1 METLFFWMTG
11 ALICGQIFRLLSL
24 PIIVGFIFSGY
35 LFSIF
40 NFEDTNKLLS
50 LPAELGVEL
59 LLFSIGLKIKPSYF
73 LNLDIFSVFF
83 IHIGILILIYFVFL
97 TYDINIFVFL
107 MLCVSLTLSSTVI
120 ASKVLDDRNELKTF
134 HGRISIIILIFQ
146 DILALILLTSTEIE
160 KFSSSFFF
168 IILFPFFI
176 PIVLYFLSKIRTNHE
191 LELISAI
198 LIALFFGAEFFKFIG
213 LTGEIGAL
221 IMGVCLS
228 NYKHADKLAEKIWG
242 LREILLLAFFISI
255 GMELKIDFNVLK
267 DAFFLLS
274 LLIFKSVLLF
284 FLLLA
289 YKLRSYTA
297 FLITISLST
306 YSEFSLILLSS
317 WLNSGIINSEILT
330 IITCSVCFSFIIGSV
345 VNSYVHEIYV
355 YLEQYL
361 VMFERK
367 THHPDEEPH
376 TCGEAQV
383 MIFGMGRIGSAI
395 FQNLQEKNIK
405 VVGFDAD
412 TDLVKK
418 YLKDGKRVAFAD
430 AEDPGFWSKLR
441 FGKLKTIILSLPEF
455 HSQNW
460 STQQARKFGFRG
472 KIIVPI
478 TSKGDPNIL
487 KDSGADEIYDA
498 YDAAGIGVTQI
509 LMK

>member
-1 METLFFWMTG
+1 MEIILLWMTG
-11 ALICGQIFRLLSL
+11 ALICGQIFRLFSL
-24 PIIVGFIFSGY
+24 PILIGFIFSGY
-35 LFSIF
+35 IFNIF
-40 NFEDTNKLLS
+40 NFEDTNEILA

-73 LNLDIFSVFF
+73 LNLDIISVFF
-83 IHIGILILIYFVFL
+83 VHTGVLSLIYFLFL
-97 TYDINIFVFL
+97 SYDINVLIL
-107 MLCVSLTLSSTVI
+107 LILCTSLTLSSTVI
-120 ASKVLDDRNELKTF
+120 ASKVLDDRKELKTF

-146 DILALILLTSTEIE
+146 DILALILLTTIE
-160 KFSSSFFF
+160 MDKFSANFLLIF
-168 IILFPFFI
+168 LFPFFI
-176 PIVLYFLSKIRTNHE
+176 PIIYYFLSNLRSNHE

-198 LIALFFGAEFFKFIG
+198 VIALFFGATFFKFIG

-221 IMGVCLS
+221 IMGIALS
-228 NYKHADKLAEKIWG
+228 NYKHSEKLSNKIWG
-242 LREILLLAFFISI
+242 IREILLLAFFVSL
-255 GMELKIDFNVLK
+255 GMELEIDLYVLK
-267 DAFFLLS
+267 HALFLLS
-274 LLIFKSVLLF
+274 LLIFKTVILF

-289 YKLRSYTA
+289 FKLRAYTA

-306 YSEFSLILLSS
+306 YSEFSLIILSS
-317 WLNSGIINSEILT
+317 WLDTGIINSEILT
-330 IITCSVCFSFIIGSV
+330 IITCSVCLSFIIGSII
-345 VNSYVHEIYV
+345 NSYVHEIYV
-355 YLEQYL
+355 YFEKYL
-361 VMFERK
+361 VVLERK

-383 MIFGMGRIGSAI
+383 MIFGMGRIGGSI
-395 FQNLQEKNIK
+395 FNKLQEKNIK

-418 YLKDGKRVAFAD
+418 YLKNGKRVAFAD

-460 STQQARKFGFRG
+460 STKQARRFGFKGR
-472 KIIVPI
+472 IIVPT

-498 YDAAGIGVTQI
+498 YDAAGIGVSEI
-509 LMK
+509 LIK

>member
-1 METLFFWMTG
+1 MR
-11 ALICGQIFRLLSL
+11 A
-24 PIIVGFIFSGY
+24 
-35 LFSIF
+35 
-40 NFEDTNKLLS
+40 
-50 LPAELGVEL
+50 
-59 LLFSIGLKIKPSYF
+59 
-73 LNLDIFSVFF
+73 
-83 IHIGILILIYFVFL
+83 
-97 TYDINIFVFL
+97 
-107 MLCVSLTLSSTVI
+107 
-120 ASKVLDDRNELKTF
+120 
-134 HGRISIIILIFQ
+134 
-146 DILALILLTSTEIE
+146 
-160 KFSSSFFF
+160 
-168 IILFPFFI
+168 
-176 PIVLYFLSKIRTNHE
+176 
-191 LELISAI
+191 
-198 LIALFFGAEFFKFIG
+198 
-213 LTGEIGAL
+213 
-221 IMGVCLS
+221 
-228 NYKHADKLAEKIWG
+228 
-242 LREILLLAFFISI
+242 
-255 GMELKIDFNVLK
+255 
-267 DAFFLLS
+267 
-274 LLIFKSVLLF
+274 
-284 FLLLA
+284 
-289 YKLRSYTA
+289 YTA

-317 WLNSGIINSEILT
+317 WLDSGIINSEILT
-330 IITCSVCFSFIIGSV
+330 IITCSVCLSFIIGSV

-355 YLEQYL
+355 YLEKYL
-361 VMFERK
+361 IIFERK

-405 VVGFDAD
+405 AVGFDAD

-460 STQQARKFGFRG
+460 STQQARKFGFKG

-478 TSKGDPNIL
+478 TSKGDLNIL